1 MSTQTSNLSKIITI
15 LVLFAAAVGIIWAVV
30 NFDKQEVVVL
40 QTGQPAPDFTLN
52 TVDGNTVKLSDYKG
66 KVVMVNFWAS
76 WCEPCR
82 QEMPD
87 IEKAYVT
94 YKDQGF
100 VVLGV
105 NINEKNV
112 PIQGFVNQY
121 GLTFPILMDHDSK
134 VAVDLYRVKP
144 IPTSFFVDRDGILR
158 QTAEMPMSLTNIEN
172 ILGSLLEEQ

>member
-15 LVLFAAAVGIIWAVV
+15 LVLFAASVGIIWAVV

-40 QTGQPAPDFTLN
+40 QAGQPAPDFTLN
-52 TVDGNTVKLSDYKG
+52 TLDGKTVKLSDYKG

-87 IEKAYVT
+87 IEKVYET
-94 YKDQGF
+94 YKDQGL
-100 VVLGV
+100 VILGV

-112 PIQGFVNQY
+112 PVQGFVNQM
-121 GLTFPILMDHDSK
+121 GLKFPILMDHDSK

-144 IPTSFFVDRDGILR
+144 IPTTFFVDKDGILR
-158 QTAEMPMSLTNIEN
+158 QTAEMPMTSSYMEN
-172 ILGSLLEEQ
+172 TLAPLLGKQ